1 MKVKNAVLTSLGYL
15 QQRNAKKSKKS
26 MKRVKTYKNNKS
38 HKKPR
43 LNPFSLLS
51 LSLSFSLSLS
61 LSLSLS
67 RKCSFGKTTWQVKLT
82 PTPGLPVAFLGPKL
96 TLPCKISL
104 EKNSS
109 VTYCKFCKPCCYYII
124 FHLHIKNDFE

>member
-51 LSLSFSLSLS
+51 LSLSLFLSLS
-61 LSLSLS
+61 LSLSLENA
-67 RKCSFGKTTWQVKLT
+67 V
-82 PTPGLPVAFLGPKL
+82 
-96 TLPCKISL
+96 L
-104 EKNSS
+104 EKPHDRSN
-109 VTYCKFCKPCCYYII
+109 
-124 FHLHIKNDFE
+124 